1 MFISLYSLISMPA
14 LCNYLVPKPR
24 NPKPL
29 SKCFLG
35 KATRKGHN
43 VAQSD
48 WDGKSPHSTLV
59 SFQGV

>member
-1 MFISLYSLISMPA
+1 MPA
-14 LCNYLVPKPR
+14 LCNYLVPKPT

-43 VAQSD
+43 TAQSD
-48 WDGKSPHSTLV
+48 WDGKSPHSTSV